1 MPTIDVSRRV
11 LEKLA
16 RQKITE
22 QGLERVKGEID
33 SESNG
38 IIKLEVEDT
47 NRPDLWS
54 VEGVARVFREKG
66 IPKLKV
72 KKSGKKIKVDKN
84 IEKIRPFIAGFIAK
98 KIVITSEL
106 LEDLIQMQEK
116 TTENFGRK
124 RKKISIGIYN
134 YKDTKFPVQYKAISP
149 KGIKFAPLDFKE
161 EMDLDEILERHPKG
175 HEYGHIVKN
184 HKLYPIFMD
193 KKDQVLSFPPIIN
206 SNYLGRVEEGM
217 NEVFIEV
224 TGDDIRSVNLIVNIF
239 ALALQDRGAKIQSV
253 EVNYPYKTSFGKKM
267 NTPFIETEEIIFPE
281 ELVEKRLGLSL
292 KTTKLIKLL
301 RSMQYNTKKKG
312 KNLHVTIPY
321 YRRDIMHPFDVIEDV
336 AIAYGYSNIEPIEVT
351 SYTAGELSG
360 TSELVEKIK
369 RNVVGLGFQ
378 EIMSPILSNRKDLHE
393 KTLSTN
399 KLIEIDNQMSETY
412 SAVRDSV
419 LSSLLNIISKNSHVE
434 YPQKIFEVGECSYVE
449 KSDIINI
456 TKLAACTSDTTAG
469 YEDIVSVV
477 DALFRLIGVNY
488 KLKPSKSMT
497 FINGRQ
503 AIITVNGKE
512 IGIVGEV
519 SLDVLEKWGIE
530 MPVSA
535 LEIDIGP
542 LL

>member
-1 MPTIDVSRRV
+1 
-11 LEKLA
+11 
-16 RQKITE
+16 
-22 QGLERVKGEID
+22 
-33 SESNG
+33 
-38 IIKLEVEDT
+38 
-47 NRPDLWS
+47 
-54 VEGVARVFREKG
+54 
-66 IPKLKV
+66 
-72 KKSGKKIKVDKN
+72 
-84 IEKIRPFIAGFIAK
+84 
-98 KIVITSEL
+98 
-106 LEDLIQMQEK
+106 
-116 TTENFGRK
+116 
-124 RKKISIGIYN
+124 
-134 YKDTKFPVQYKAISP
+134 
-149 KGIKFAPLDFKE
+149 
-161 EMDLDEILERHPKG
+161 
-175 HEYGHIVKN
+175 
-184 HKLYPIFMD
+184 
-193 KKDQVLSFPPIIN
+193 
-206 SNYLGRVEEGM
+206 
-217 NEVFIEV
+217 
-224 TGDDIRSVNLIVNIF
+224 
-239 ALALQDRGAKIQSV
+239 
-253 EVNYPYKTSFGKKM
+253 
-267 NTPFIETEEIIFPE
+267 
-281 ELVEKRLGLSL
+281 
-292 KTTKLIKLL
+292 
-301 RSMQYNTKKKG
+301 MQYNTKKKG